1 MKVNSKCFLAKSAIP
16 WKVGSFYE
24 NTLILVIYR
33 DIVGT
38 LPVNWFHKKLLSI
51 QCFKKFWIHLC
62 TNLSSDLLLRY
73 FLNTFVIEKSMRL
86 PTIVAFAE
94 AYLET
99 NQTSIREVFCENC
112 LLLLAKN
119 LCEKAPT

>member
-1 MKVNSKCFLAKSAIP
+1 
-16 WKVGSFYE
+16 
-24 NTLILVIYR
+24 
-33 DIVGT
+33 
-38 LPVNWFHKKLLSI
+38 
-51 QCFKKFWIHLC
+51 
-62 TNLSSDLLLRY
+62 
-73 FLNTFVIEKSMRL
+73 MRL